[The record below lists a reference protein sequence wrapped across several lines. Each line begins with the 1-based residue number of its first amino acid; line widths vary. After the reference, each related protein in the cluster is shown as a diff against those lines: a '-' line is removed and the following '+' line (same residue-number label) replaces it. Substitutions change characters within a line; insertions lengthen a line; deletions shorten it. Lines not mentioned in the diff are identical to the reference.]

1 MKGSIIQLGMLALAA
16 FSCYGYFR
24 RAEKIFALRAEFAVF
39 TSFTA
44 LGLLML
50 LAGVLNILVPAVYA
64 LFALGLAL
72 AVWSIVRREAL
83 KDFLK
88 PGVVFLLVC
97 CGFFFV
103 LLYGSKLTHIDNYSH
118 WGAILKM
125 IIQRDALPANDPL
138 VYFPAYPTG
147 SSLLIY
153 YFVRI
158 AGIQAEWFWCYIQA
172 VYLASCAATLFC
184 FAEPDGR
191 AEKWTARI
199 TAAIVGLSLLCAN
212 IDLADLLVD
221 TLIPMIGL
229 AGTAMCIYY
238 RDKLADKA
246 VPLIVTVCFLPMVK
260 NSGYLFSAVIII
272 FALCLSIGAVR
283 LRLTAVMGLCLLG
296 INRIWAWHV
305 KSVFTEGMA
314 SYHAV
319 SAESFQSSFAEKTA
333 EDLLDITR
341 AYLEAV
347 LSRGRLPW
355 LLLCIAAVVFI
366 ICKSGKWRQLRG
378 FVLAG
383 AGIWLAWVIGVLGM
397 YFFSMGLGEARGLA
411 AFDRYYASAL
421 IFCGGYFF
429 IICMSALDG
438 KPSAG
443 LKAATLL
450 CCVLCIIM
458 ADPNYT
464 YLKRQSSRGGF
475 EALEMRNR
483 MDALIDENNIPSG
496 LGYLVLSGDYDDTT
510 LRVMT
515 TYLLQPATTRVCS
528 DDELQQLD
536 GQWRT
541 YDYYIVAGE
550 TEANMEFVRD
560 VMGKDAPAGYTW

>member
-1 MKGSIIQLGMLALAA
+1 MKESVIQLATLAFAA
-16 FSCYGYFR
+16 ISCYGYFR

-50 LAGVLNILVPAVYA
+50 LAGVLDILVPAAYT
-64 LFALGLAL
+64 LFVLGLAL
-72 AVWSIVRREAL
+72 AVYSVVRREAL

-88 PGVVFLLVC
+88 PGVVFLLLC
-97 CGFFFV
+97 CGFFFA

-125 IIQRDALPANDPL
+125 IIQRDALPANDTL

-158 AGIQAEWFWCYIQA
+158 VGIQAEWFWSYIQA

-184 FAEPDGR
+184 FTDREDKAERWAGR
-191 AEKWTARI
+191 ILAG
-199 TAAIVGLSLLCAN
+199 IVGISILCAD

-238 RDKLADKA
+238 RDKLSSKA
-246 VPLIVTVCFLPMVK
+246 IPLIITVCFLPMVK

-305 KSVFTEGMA
+305 KAAFVDGMA
-314 SYHAV
+314 SYHAM
-319 SAESFQSSFAEKTA
+319 SAESFQSSFAEKTT
-333 EDLLDITR
+333 EDLLNITR
-341 AYLEAV
+341 AYLDAV
-347 LSRGRLPW
+347 ASRGRLPW
-355 LLLCIAAVVFI
+355 LLLCIAVVVFI

-378 FVLAG
+378 FVFAG
-383 AGIWLAWVIGVLGM
+383 AGVWLAWVIGVLGM
-397 YFFSMGLGEARGLA
+397 YFFSMSLGEALGLA
-411 AFDRYYASAL
+411 AFERYYASAL
-421 IFCGGYFF
+421 VFSGGYFF
-429 IICMSALDG
+429 IVCMIALDG
-438 KPSAG
+438 KSSA
-443 LKAATLL
+443 LMKAAVLL
-450 CCVLCIIM
+450 CCTLCIIT
-458 ADPNYT
+458 AKPNYT
-464 YLKRQSSRGGF
+464 YLERQSSRG
-475 EALEMRNR
+475 AWNLEMRNR
-483 MDALIDENNIPSG
+483 VDALIEENNIPSG
-496 LGYLVLSGDYDDTT
+496 LAYLVFSGDYDDIT
-510 LRVMT
+510 LRVMV
-515 TYLLQPATTRVCS
+515 TYLLQPTTTHVCP
-528 DDELQQLD
+528 DDELEQMDD
-536 GQWRT
+536 GWRT
-541 YDYYIVAGE
+541 YDYYIVADE
-550 TEANMEFVRD
+550 TEANMAFVRD
-560 VMGKDAPAGYTW
+560 AMAKDAPAGYTW